1 MKIPSFHGFP
11 PGPGPGPRPKRR
23 GLSGRPTRAVRRAAA
38 PASRWGDSGGVR
50 ETLVM
55 VEGIPKMDGLGWFI
69 MENFSKM
76 DDIWGYPHFRKS
88 LTSEHIRPTF
98 LADLR

>member
-1 MKIPSFHGFP
+1 MAFP
-11 PGPGPGPRPKRR
+11 QPRPWAETKTAWPK
-23 GLSGRPTRAVRRAAA
+23 RPTYTGRA
-38 PASRWGDSGGVR
+38 PSSGTSVPLGRLRGVR
-50 ETLVM
+50 ETLVI